1 MKKFL
6 TLICTLNFLPN
17 SSVFAFEK
25 NAISV
30 PFDQTNNIILQEED
44 VKKGKRLFNN
54 TCAVCHAGGVTKTN
68 PNVGLDLD
76 ALNKANPPRNTVL
89 SLIDFLENPKTYDG
103 LESIAEIHPSIKSAD
118 IFPKMRSLTDGDLYS
133 IASYILA
140 QPTIN
145 PDKWGIGKTHY

>member
-6 TLICTLNFLPN
+6 TSISILSFLPN
-17 SSVFAFEK
+17 FSAFAFEK
-25 NAISV
+25 ILISV
-30 PFDQTNNIILQEED
+30 PFDENTNITLQEEEI
-44 VKKGKRLFNN
+44 KKGKRLFNN

-68 PNVGLDLD
+68 PNVGLDLN

-89 SLIDFLENPKTYDG
+89 SLIDFMDNPKTYDG

-140 QPTIN
+140 QPIIN
-145 PDKWGIGKTHY
+145 PDKWGVGKTHY